1 MSGTSMATPHVAGA
15 AALVRQ
21 YFLAGFY
28 PASTPSPAAS
38 LAPSGALVKAVLLV
52 RPLFQQGPWGDIGE
66 CPARLL
72 PMRRKGVAGRS
83 QSVFLFTRTKISYSA
98 WGRACCFAAQLGAG

>member
-21 YFLAGFY
+21 YFLTGFY

-52 RPLFQQGPWGDIGE
+52 WPLLQQGPWEDTGG
-66 CPARLL
+66 RLL
-72 PMRRKGVAGRS
+72 HCCPFAERGEQAGLK
-83 QSVFLFTRTKISYSA
+83 VCSY
-98 WGRACCFAAQLGAG
+98 